1 MIVQYFAI
9 YLDSLT
15 KHEKKYLLYIFRSFV
30 LFPEFYSLTYGILCI
45 CFIRIVCE
53 CRVDDLCIEGLKECY
68 FLDFL
73 GPRGFA
79 AELSHQTSCT

>member
-1 MIVQYFAI
+1 MKRGIYFVV
-9 YLDSLT
+9 LFFFKFCEFSSLANGV
-15 KHEKKYLLYIFRSFV
+15 LYIFFLKLV
-30 LFPEFYSLTYGILCI
+30 W
-45 CFIRIVCE
+45 E

-79 AELSHQTSCT
+79 AELSHQSSCK